1 MNILQCPFF
10 IRSVTVKQGTNTITL
25 GKATATAVDLPR
37 CAEKPHVKL
46 AIGLCGYTK
55 YQYDAANADHA
66 PASDECGDCMSVS
79 TGH

>member
-10 IRSVTVKQGTNTITL
+10 IRSVTVKQETNTITS

-46 AIGLCGYTK
+46 AISGCTK
-55 YQYDAANADHA
+55 NQYDAANADHA